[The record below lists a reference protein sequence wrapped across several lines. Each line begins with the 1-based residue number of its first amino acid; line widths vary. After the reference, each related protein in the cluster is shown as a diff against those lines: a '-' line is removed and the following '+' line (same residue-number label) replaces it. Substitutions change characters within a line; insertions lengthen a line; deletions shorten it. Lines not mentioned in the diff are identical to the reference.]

1 MAEFWAN
8 PGAEPK
14 RIFRWLL
21 SFANNGPDG
30 VAEYLVK
37 KASRPS
43 WSVTESTHQFLNH
56 TFYYPGRVEY
66 DEMSVTIVD
75 SVSPNGAV
83 IMRNIL
89 ANAGYILPSDAETNH
104 TTLSKKGYVQGA
116 GLGAIQLKQLDHDG
130 NQLERYLLHNAWIKN
145 VNLNEVDYESDDLL
159 NIDITLRYDYFT
171 MDSQRNSEPQID
183 SSYAS

>member
-8 PGAEPK
+8 PGTEPK
-14 RIFRWLL
+14 RIYRWVMRL
-21 SFANNGPDG
+21 NVPDI
-30 VAEYLVK
+30 AEYMVK
-37 KASRPS
+37 KVSRPS
-43 WSVTESTHQFLNH
+43 WSVSESTHAFLNH

-66 DEMSVTIVD
+66 DEMSITIVD
-75 SVSPNGAV
+75 SVTPNGAV

-130 NQLERYLLHNAWIKN
+130 ALL
-145 VNLNEVDYESDDLL
+145 
-159 NIDITLRYDYFT
+159 
-171 MDSQRNSEPQID
+171 
-183 SSYAS
+183 